1 MPTTTSIESS
11 TERHALQAW
20 ESAIKAGQ
28 DYTFRAVLAGSLLVE
43 FRVELSDVA
52 RVQLP
57 QANNRNTLNRN
68 GNSRVC
74 HSGKPSI
81 NGRNQH
87 SAEEGFLAWL
97 SRHGLCQRTAYRWME
112 AAERVCR
119 KVLGLSMAD
128 PLPTV
133 PGEAIA
139 VPISMALSAPESELT
154 FDALEF
160 RRAVIEFLADKTL
173 GEATLAAVDG
183 EAEGSRVTRAAAG
196 REAHRAAGAK
206 ERKAFSLYAGTALSD
221 AAASIGARV
230 DKRGGHWDALTA
242 AQRSDTLRYLQLFEA
257 ALPDEAVELLV
268 SHGQQLLRARE
279 KGQQPEPLALRA
291 AVRQDKTRAQRQKRA

>member
-11 TERHALQAW
+11 KERHAIQAW
-20 ESAIKAGQ
+20 ESATKAGQ
-28 DYTFRAVLAGSLLVE
+28 DYTFRAVLAGTLLVE
-43 FRVELSDVA
+43 FRAELSDAA
-52 RVQLP
+52 RVQLHDSDSYKP
-57 QANNRNTLNRN
+57 QSRNSDLRM
-68 GNSRVC
+68 S
-74 HSGKPSI
+74 HSGTSSLR
-81 NGRNQH
+81 GRNQH
-87 SAEEGFLAWL
+87 NSEAGFYAWL
-97 SRHGLCQRTAYRWME
+97 DKHGLCKTTAYRWME

-119 KVLGLSMAD
+119 KVLGLSMAE

-154 FDALEF
+154 IGAIEF

-183 EAEGSRVTRAAAG
+183 EADGSRITRAAAG

-242 AQRSDTLRYLQLFEA
+242 AQRSDTLRYLQLFES

-268 SHGQQLLRARE
+268 SHGQQILRARE

-291 AVRQDKTRAQRQKRA
+291 AVRQDRTRAERQKR